1 MIQSSR
7 PAAGSANDGGAFRP
21 GMIGLIRHAA
31 FRTMASRAFVRAVAA
46 VRGPACAP
54 VLMHRF
60 DVDGTDPRRHDP
72 RRLRALLADLRAA
85 GVALL
90 GLEEAIAYCGGTTE
104 PPSKLAVS
112 FTVDDGYE
120 DFAEVAWPVF
130 REFDCPVSLF
140 VVPGAINGSD
150 WFWWDKLDFIMRHG
164 AKPAID
170 LEVGGRRV
178 QDSWTNEASRRY
190 AYERVT
196 AQLKFVTNDALHA
209 FIGDYG
215 NVSQVTLP
223 AGAPPEY
230 RVLGWERLRALEAE
244 GVRVGPHSMTHPV
257 LSRCSAEQV
266 AREISDSVD
275 WVHHELKHPL
285 PVFCY
290 PNGRPED
297 HGTRDWDLVKQ
308 SGAPFALTASG
319 GLLTPGMERIYG
331 KQWPWRLPRIGYDDQ
346 AGRLIRE
353 FVR

>member
-1 MIQSSR
+1 MSGR
-7 PAAGSANDGGAFRP
+7 
-21 GMIGLIRHAA
+21 IRHAA
-31 FRTMASRAFVRAVAA
+31 FRTMASRWFVRAVAA
-46 VRGPACAP
+46 VRGPACAS

-72 RRLRALLADLRAA
+72 RRLRRLLADLRAVD
-85 GVALL
+85 VALV
-90 GLEEAIAYCGGTTE
+90 GLEEAISFCAGKANTR
-104 PPSKLAVS
+104 SKLALS

-120 DFAEVAWPVF
+120 DFAEVAWPIF

-170 LEVGGRRV
+170 IEVGGRRF
-178 QDSWTNEASRRY
+178 QDSWTDETSRRY

-196 AQLKFVTNDALHA
+196 AQLKFITNDALHA
-209 FIGDYG
+209 FIGEYS

-223 AGAPPEY
+223 AGAPSEY

-244 GVRVGPHSMTHPV
+244 GVRIGPHSMTHPV
-257 LSRCSAEQV
+257 LSRCSGEQV
-266 AREISDSVD
+266 SREISGSVES
-275 WVHHELKHPL
+275 VQREVQHPL

-308 SGAPFALTASG
+308 SGAPFALTASD
-319 GLLTPGMERIYG
+319 GLLKPGMERTYG
-331 KQWPWRLPRIGYDDQ
+331 KEWPWRLPRIGYDDQ